1 MKIHLAESKIH
12 EFITWIQNQSK
23 LKEQKAYKLY
33 ASFSETLKNMTDLA
47 SLLFKSEKDLE
58 KNAIL
63 NNNTT
68 VSSLNS
74 VFFTK
79 CFYIDR

>member
-1 MKIHLAESKIH
+1 M
-12 EFITWIQNQSK
+12 
-23 LKEQKAYKLY
+23 Y

-74 VFFTK
+74 IFFTK